1 MQEKTKLI
9 VVTESYS
16 THLEVSPNFSLKD
29 GDDAIRSLLTNSMP
43 LEGHDQRPEL
53 LLITDFDTGEQIHF
67 NKEKL

>member
-16 THLEVSPNFSLKD
+16 THLEVNPNFSLKD
-29 GDDAIRSLLTNSMP
+29 GDDAIRSLLINSMP

-67 NKEKL
+67 DKEKL